1 MASVVATSGSERKKA
16 NEGRK
21 SVIESIGIGRARVRL
36 PWRVIVIGLLLASS
50 LASAAETPA
59 PESGA
64 TPERG
69 VVADAAA
76 GNPDPWETMNRAI
89 FDFNEVTDVYVLA
102 PAARGWSYVTPHFFH
117 VAIRNFNGLILMPT
131 VFLNDIL
138 QLKGEHA
145 MEDIGRM
152 LFNVSFGLLGLID
165 VATAMGIPQNDADFG
180 QTLGY
185 WGAPTGPYLVLP
197 LFGPSSIRGGIGRIG
212 DGAGTFYFTWL
223 PIWAT
228 FLVRGVDIIS
238 WRSEHLEEVDLSRRE
253 SLDYYVFMRDAYM
266 QLRRA
271 KIQEARGAPVAAA
284 SEEED
289 LYFYDGLEDDDEPD
303 E

>member
-165 VATAMGIPQNDADFG
+165 VATAMEIPHNDADFG

>member
-102 PAARGWSYVTPHFFH
+102 PVARGWGYVTPHFFH

-131 VFLNDIL
+131 VFFNDIL

-165 VATAMGIPQNDADFG
+165 VATAMEIPHNDADFG

>member
-1 MASVVATSGSERKKA
+1 MASAVATSGSEGKKA